1 MKKHPE
7 ILMFQLGKDN
17 NWQKSKLTTTGL
29 NEILS
34 LPSLSSLIIRG
45 SIKFISGINVNIVSK
60 QLQTLQLIG
69 DYRSL
74 NNDWF
79 LQILEQCGNT
89 LKSLTLENSNITD
102 EILIK
107 YKGTLPSLEN
117 LKMTDCELTN
127 KGLLQI
133 LQLCGSTLRSLD
145 ISRTNITGENLSEYK
160 GTLPCLQNLKLS
172 SSRQLTDKGLLQI
185 LQLCGSTLRS
195 LDISVTNI
203 TGENLSEYKGTLPC
217 LNTLDMSN
225 CEQLTNKGLLQILQF
240 CGSTLRSLDIGFTH
254 ITGENLSEYKGT
266 LPCLENLNMSDCN
279 QLTDKGLLQLLQL
292 CGSTLRSL
300 VIGVTNITG
309 EYLSKYKGTLPYLEN
324 LNMTFCEQLT
334 NKGLLQILQLCD
346 SKLRSLNIRFT
357 NITGENLSEYKGTLL
372 CLESLDMISC
382 QQLTDKG
389 LLQILQLCG
398 STLRSL
404 NIEFT
409 NITGETLSDYKGT
422 LPCLENLNMTS
433 CKQLTDKGLLQILQL
448 CGSRPRS
455 LDIRNTNTTGE
466 YLSDYK
472 GTLPC
477 LENLNIKQLT
487 DKGLLKILQLCGST
501 LRSLNISYTNITG
514 ENLSEYKGTLLCIEN
529 LNMSFCYKLTDRG
542 LLQILKLCGSTLR
555 SLDIEGT
562 NITGENLSEYKE
574 TLPCFENL
582 DMTLCEQLMD

>member
-1 MKKHPE
+1 
-7 ILMFQLGKDN
+7 MFQLGKEKT
-17 NWQKSKLTTTGL
+17 WKTSKLTSTGL
-29 NEILS
+29 NGILS
-34 LPSLSSLIIRG
+34 LPSLSSLIIERR
-45 SIKFISGINVNIVSK
+45 ILFIPGINVNIVSK
-60 QLQTLQLIG
+60 QLQTLQLICN
-69 DYRSL
+69 RIL
-74 NNDWF
+74 NY
-79 LQILEQCGNT
+79 ILEQCGNT
-89 LKSLTLENSNITD
+89 LKSLTLENSNITG

-107 YKGTLPSLEN
+107 YKGTLPCLEN
-117 LKMTDCELTN
+117 LKMTDCEQLTN
-127 KGLLQI
+127 KELLQI

-145 ISRTNITGENLSEYK
+145 ISNTNITGENLSEYK
-160 GTLPCLQNLKLS
+160 GTLPCLENLNMS
-172 SSRQLTDKGLLQI
+172 SCKQLTDKGLLQILLLCGSTLRTLVIWGTNVTGEIFFEYMGTLPCLNTLDMSNCKQLTNKGLLQI
-185 LQLCGSTLRS
+185 LQLCGSTLKS
-195 LDISVTNI
+195 LVISGTNV

-225 CEQLTNKGLLQILQF
+225 CKQLTNKGLLQILQF
-240 CGSTLRSLDIGFTH
+240 CGSKLRSLNIGFTK
-254 ITGENLSEYKGT
+254 ITGEYLSEYKIT

-334 NKGLLQILQLCD
+334 NKGLLQILQLCR

-389 LLQILQLCG
+389 LLQIIQLCG

-433 CKQLTDKGLLQILQL
+433 CKQLTDKGLLQILHL
-448 CGSRPRS
+448 CGSTLRS
-455 LDIRNTNTTGE
+455 LDIRITNTTGE
-466 YLSDYK
+466 YLSEYK

-487 DKGLLKILQLCGST
+487 EKGLLKILQLCGST

-514 ENLSEYKGTLLCIEN
+514 ENLSEYKGTLPCLEN
-529 LNMSFCYKLTDRG
+529 LNINQLTNKG
-542 LLQILKLCGSTLR
+542 LLQILQH
-555 SLDIEGT
+555 IQ
-562 NITGENLSEYKE
+562 I
-574 TLPCFENL
+574 
-582 DMTLCEQLMD
+582 